1 MASGETPFTHAF
13 AIAPSNTA
21 DLPNVIR
28 QLYVGVGGNVR
39 IDTLQGE
46 TVDFIGV
53 LAGTLY
59 DIQAKKV
66 WSTGTTATN
75 MVGIY

>member
-13 AIAPSNTA
+13 AIVPDNTVNLPSA
-21 DLPNVIR
+21 VR
-28 QLYVGVGGNVR
+28 QIYVGAAGTLR

-46 TVDFIGV
+46 TVDFAGM

-66 WSTGTTATN
+66 WSTGTSASSL
-75 MVGIY
+75 VGIY